1 MDLSHFRFLVD
12 YHFIAPLPGGDGL
25 PYRSSTLGFFLFG
38 CFTVNTWGMLN
49 ESRASDLWFLKSAKG
64 VLTVVSIVMVS
75 LLSDV
80 SHLSVD
86 FKLNFLTHWFA
97 IDNVLGCFVKFI
109 RVSGLV
115 FGVEAGPGPTLA
127 TKVRVYSQNAFYPL
141 SLSVRLE
148 LQCPWGV
155 ITSLDNFIGS

>member
-1 MDLSHFRFLVD
+1 
-12 YHFIAPLPGGDGL
+12 
-25 PYRSSTLGFFLFG
+25 
-38 CFTVNTWGMLN
+38 MLN

-80 SHLSVD
+80 SHLS
-86 FKLNFLTHWFA
+86 
-97 IDNVLGCFVKFI
+97 
-109 RVSGLV
+109 
-115 FGVEAGPGPTLA
+115 PTLA

>member
-127 TKVRVYSQNAFYPL
+127 TKVRVSKSITVAAIPH
-141 SLSVRLE
+141 VRNFDE
-148 LQCPWGV
+148 VKSSKQKIHLQ
-155 ITSLDNFIGS
+155 TEK